1 MRAKL
6 RDWLHHSSFDQHESL
21 PARACLHLCSTSCR
35 CGCTQPGVRSS
46 TPAHL
51 DLFTCARTL
60 LHWASI
66 RTWCVLMAVGKLTA
80 RMKDEGETESR
91 RFWRPQNEEVHR
103 GVLAETGNVLQSAK
117 LLKCDSFCFSRTET
131 LSCTG
136 MLGMHSCS
144 HTQTRH
150 IFMRTLAYNN
160 TFPSSIRWT
169 LKTTFYMTYDPL
181 RHPVLKVTKALNQQS
196 SQRQECKHTHTQIDR
211 SQRPVVMT
219 CSN

>member
-1 MRAKL
+1 MCAHSAPLSIYQDVMFSNGCGKADSEDEGWRRDRKQKILKAAK
-6 RDWLHHSSFDQHESL
+6 WGGL
-21 PARACLHLCSTSCR
+21 PWRACR
-35 CGCTQPGVRSS
+35 I
-46 TPAHL
+46 
-51 DLFTCARTL
+51 
-60 LHWASI
+60 W
-66 RTWCVLMAVGKLTA
+66 
-80 RMKDEGETESR
+80 
-91 RFWRPQNEEVHR
+91 
-103 GVLAETGNVLQSAK
+103 TGNVLQSAK

-150 IFMRTLAYNN
+150 IFMRTLADNN
-160 TFPSSIRWT
+160 TFLSSIRWT

-211 SQRPVVMT
+211 SQALVMT
-219 CSN
+219 CNN